1 MQFENTVVPE
11 AEQAQQLAKRNTDLD
26 EANARLSAQVQVSNE
41 KAKRSVETAVKW
53 QSQFDDEKAAHG

>member
-1 MQFENTVVPE
+1 MQFESTVVPE
-11 AEQAQQLAKRNTDLD
+11 AQQAQQLAKRNTDLD